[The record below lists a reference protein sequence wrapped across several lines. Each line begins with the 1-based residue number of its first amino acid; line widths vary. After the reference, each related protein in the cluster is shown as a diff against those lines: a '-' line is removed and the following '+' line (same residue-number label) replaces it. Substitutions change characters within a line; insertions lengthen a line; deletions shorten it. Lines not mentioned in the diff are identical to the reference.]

1 MSTFEPLQPGQ
12 EVFLKRP
19 IQVYA
24 KVIRPLQ
31 EDSGLPPEQVRYAVQ
46 ILPLEQ
52 FYPADDLEP
61 TQRTHLVSPPM
72 APATP
77 ERVETA
83 TTQSELP
90 QNISA
95 SDPFFDLTQEVN
107 GLIAAR
113 AYEFHAR
120 REFAHGHDA
129 EDWLRA
135 ESEILVY
142 VPAEISETETEFIV
156 CAAVPGFN
164 EKNLEVRVAPHSVCI
179 TGERREGLEQTENEP
194 NRIFLVLDLPSEID
208 TANVGATLDG
218 GVLEIKLLKT
228 GLRKVVPVRAKG
240 ASA

>member
-1 MSTFEPLQPGQ
+1 MPTFEPLQPGQ

-31 EDSGLPPEQVRYAVQ
+31 EDLGLPPEQMRYAIQ

-52 FYPADDLEP
+52 FYTADDLEP
-61 TQRTHLVSPPM
+61 AQRPQLVSPPIV
-72 APATP
+72 PSTS
-77 ERVETA
+77 ERVESA
-83 TTQSELP
+83 MLLNELP

-95 SDPFFDLTQEVN
+95 SDPFFDLTQEIN

-113 AYEFHAR
+113 AYEFHANR
-120 REFAHGHDA
+120 GFVHGHDA

-135 ESEILVY
+135 ESEIFLY
-142 VPAEISETETEFIV
+142 VPADITETESELIV
-156 CAAVPGFN
+156 YAAVPGFD
-164 EKNLEVRVAPHSVCI
+164 EKDVEVRVAPHSVCI
-179 TGERREGLEQTENEP
+179 TGERRVPPDQTEDEP

-208 TANVGATLDG
+208 TANVGATVDG
-218 GVLEIKLLKT
+218 SVLEIRLLKT
-228 GLRKVVPVRAKG
+228 GLRKVIPVRAKG

>member
-1 MSTFEPLQPGQ
+1 MSIFEPLQPGQ

-31 EDSGLPPEQVRYAVQ
+31 EDAGLPPEQVRYAVQ

-52 FYPADDLEP
+52 FYSAGDLEL
-61 TQRTHLVSPPM
+61 TQRPQPVSPPIVDS
-72 APATP
+72 TP
-77 ERVETA
+77 ERVEPA
-83 TTQSELP
+83 TPQSELP

-95 SDPFFDLTQEVN
+95 GDPFFDLTQEIN

-113 AYEFHAR
+113 AYEYHAQ

-129 EDWLRA
+129 DDWLRA
-135 ESEILVY
+135 ESEILLY
-142 VPAEISETETEFIV
+142 VPAEISETETELIV
-156 CAAVPGFN
+156 CAAVPGFD
-164 EKNLEVRVAPHSVCI
+164 EKDLEVRVAPHSVCI
-179 TGERREGLEQTENEP
+179 TGERREGLQQTENEP
-194 NRIFLVLDLPSEID
+194 NRVFLVLDLPSEID